1 MKLSEVKLEDLKQFQ
16 DRLVEKVQAL
26 DCLEKAAQTY
36 THILYETFRESIVLA
51 RFFAT
56 IPYSELPEENQAF
69 VTNLAQ
75 SAGIH
80 NLIQPKTLVLSLL
93 GTSGDRNEWNDR
105 RLSKGHVG
113 IPLASVDFIDA
124 IPMMSRLLKQ
134 LGLGLDWINSNDTA
148 LVLKTVGN
156 LSGVFYVHNAR
167 TEEDNQGRLI
177 IAAQDFVQAE
187 NVETVFGIGGGYLGS
202 SMFFTTII
210 FVREPIDRQNIE
222 RFLLQSNKFKTATM
236 QLVSRNQIFDTSYSC
251 V

>member
-1 MKLSEVKLEDLKQFQ
+1 MKLSEVKLEHLKQFQ
-16 DRLVEKVQAL
+16 DGLVEKVQAL
-26 DCLEKAAQTY
+26 ECLEKAAQTY
-36 THILYETFRESIVLA
+36 THALFEAFRESIILA

-56 IPYSELPEENQAF
+56 IPYSELPEENQTF

-80 NLIQPKTLVLSLL
+80 HLIHPQTLVLSLL
-93 GTSGDRNEWNDR
+93 GTSGVKNEWNDR
-105 RLSKGHVG
+105 RLSKGHIG
-113 IPLASVDFIDA
+113 IPLASADFIDA

-134 LGLGLDWINSNDTA
+134 LGLGLEWINSNDTE

-156 LSGVFYVHNAR
+156 LSGVFHVHNAR
-167 TEEDNQGRLI
+167 TERDNQERLI

-202 SMFFTTII
+202 SMFFTSII
-210 FVREPIDRQNIE
+210 FVREPIDRQIVE

-236 QLVSRNQIFDTSYSC
+236 NLVSQNQIFDTSCSC
-251 V
+251 A